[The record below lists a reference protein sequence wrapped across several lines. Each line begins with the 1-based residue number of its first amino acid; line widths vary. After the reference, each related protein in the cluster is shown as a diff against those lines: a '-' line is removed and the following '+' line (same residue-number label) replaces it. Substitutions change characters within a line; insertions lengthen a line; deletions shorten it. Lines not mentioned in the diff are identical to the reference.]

1 MAAFRI
7 TEFLKEARRRRV
19 FRVVALYVVGAWV
32 ALQAADLAF
41 PGLGIADS
49 AIRHV
54 WIASI
59 MGLPIALVFAWRYDI
74 VGGRIVR
81 TPASDKEADLSIGRG
96 DYVVLAILVIVAT
109 TIASALVA
117 EISET
122 RVTETAQFSMTDVDP
137 RSIAVLPF
145 MNMSGNDEN
154 AYFSLGITE
163 ELLHLLARIPDL
175 KVSSRTSSFHYADK
189 DVPLKV
195 IAGELGVRNILE
207 GSVRRANNRVRI
219 TAQLIDAT
227 SDTHLWSETYDR
239 KILDIFAVQDEIARA
254 IAIELRVS
262 LVGSAQPASP
272 TKNDAAY
279 DKFLRGLHFIRA
291 GPSEEFLLKAR
302 DYFQTAIDL
311 DPNYSR
317 AHARLAMSL
326 ISLGNFRMSAP
337 DEVYPKAREAASV
350 ALTLDHDLPVAYFAL
365 GWVALS
371 YELDWHAAEEAFR
384 RAIELEPNNYMGYY
398 GLAWALQ
405 VTGRSDEA
413 LAAAHRAHDLDPLLV
428 WTRNTLLAIFYKRR
442 NYDAALE
449 QMKAIQ
455 EMMPLSAGKV
465 AWLGRIYEKMGMLRE
480 AQECALQAADL
491 AGDDPSLGLA
501 VALLHTTLGNEAEA
515 RAILG
520 RAEAQLDT
528 QFVSPGLIALVYANL
543 DEKDLAFTWLERALV
558 AYDSFIFNLNDP
570 DWDPIRSDPRFV
582 ELCDRLGM
590 ACAEQ

>member
-7 TEFLKEARRRRV
+7 TELLKEARRRRV

-32 ALQAADLAF
+32 ALQVADLAF

-59 MGLPIALVFAWRYDI
+59 MGLPIAVVFAWRYDI

-81 TPASDKEADLSIGRG
+81 TPASDKEADLSIERG
-96 DYVVLAILVIVAT
+96 DYVVLAVLVIVAT
-109 TIASALVA
+109 TIASGLVA

-122 RVTETAQFSMTDVDP
+122 RVTETAQFSITDIDP
-137 RSIAVLPF
+137 KSIAVLPF
-145 MNMSGNDEN
+145 VNMSGNDEDT
-154 AYFSLGITE
+154 YFSLGITE

-195 IAGELGVRNILE
+195 MAAELGVRNILE
-207 GSVRRANNRVRI
+207 GSVRRASNRVRI
-219 TAQLIDAT
+219 TAQLIDAK
-227 SDTHLWSETYDR
+227 SDTHLWSGTYDR
-239 KILDIFAVQDEIARA
+239 ETLDIFTVQDEIAKA
-254 IAIELRVS
+254 ITDELQVS
-262 LVGSAQPASP
+262 LVTSAQTIRP
-272 TKNDAAY
+272 TENEAAY
-279 DKFLRGLHFIRA
+279 DKFLRGLHFIRE
-291 GPSEEFLLKAR
+291 GRTQDVFFKAR
-302 DYFQTAIDL
+302 DYFQAAIDL
-311 DPNYSR
+311 DPRYPR
-317 AHARLAMSL
+317 AHAQLAMSL

-337 DEVYPKAREAASV
+337 DQVYPEAREAASV
-350 ALTLDHDLPVAYFAL
+350 ALALDPDLPDAYVAL

-371 YELDWHAAEEAFR
+371 YEWNWHAAEEAFR

-413 LAAAHRAHDLDPLLV
+413 LAAAQRAHDLDPLLI
-428 WTRNTLLAIFYKRR
+428 WTRNTLLEIFYKRR
-442 NYDAALE
+442 NYAAALE
-449 QMKAIQ
+449 QLKAIQ
-455 EMMPLSAGKV
+455 EMLPLGAGKV
-465 AWLGRIYEKMGMLRE
+465 AWLGRIYERLGMLRE

-491 AGDDPSLGLA
+491 AGDDPNLGLA
-501 VALLHTTLGNEAEA
+501 VALLYATLGNEAEA
-515 RAILG
+515 RAILE

-528 QFVSPGLIALVYANL
+528 QFVSPGYIAIVYANL
-543 DEKDLAFTWLERALV
+543 DEKDLALTWLERALA
-558 AYDSFIFNLNDP
+558 AYDSLIFNLNDP
-570 DWDPIRSDPRFV
+570 EWDPIRSDPRFV